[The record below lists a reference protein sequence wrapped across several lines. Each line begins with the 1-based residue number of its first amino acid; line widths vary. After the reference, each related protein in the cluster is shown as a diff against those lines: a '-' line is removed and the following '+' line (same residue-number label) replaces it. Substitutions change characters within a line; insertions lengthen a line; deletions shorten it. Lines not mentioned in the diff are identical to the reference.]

1 MLKVFGATK
10 FRQNKDPFQECLML
24 YPELLKDPYCRES
37 LLAIKNKMIKEGKAG
52 RLEIDGKYL
61 FIIPDLYAACQ
72 YWFDGEKVPTGLLGD
87 GEVYCQIYKYADKL
101 DCLRSPHLYR
111 EHAVRTN
118 VYPKDKE
125 YKRWFQTDG
134 IYTSSF
140 DLISKILQFDCDG
153 DKSLV
158 CADPVIINAAE
169 RNCKDIVPLYYEMK
183 KAEAHIIGPNEMYQ
197 GMENA
202 YKGGSIG
209 PISNDIS
216 KIWNSEEPNLTVI
229 KLLCA
234 LNNFVID

>member
-1 MLKVFGATK
+1 M
-10 FRQNKDPFQECLML
+10 
-24 YPELLKDPYCRES
+24 
-37 LLAIKNKMIKEGKAG
+37 
-52 RLEIDGKYL
+52 
-61 FIIPDLYAACQ
+61 
-72 YWFDGEKVPTGLLGD
+72 
-87 GEVYCQIYKYADKL
+87 
-101 DCLRSPHLYR
+101 
-111 EHAVRTN
+111 
-118 VYPKDKE
+118 
-125 YKRWFQTDG
+125 
-134 IYTSSF
+134 
-140 DLISKILQFDCDG
+140 CDG

-216 KIWNSEEPNLTVI
+216 KIWNSENPNLTVI